1 MRLATLIRTSPAV
14 WAAPVSIGLPLLY
27 YLGGPGRPPADN
39 YGYAP
44 TITSYPLMY
53 TYPFAYA
60 VASALGVWVSGT
72 LRQARVWEMNHT
84 RSRYRI
90 AAHSLAPV
98 VGLAWLTL
106 VIPPALAL
114 ARAGVPPTWDSVSPL
129 VVGMIVSVAHAVIG
143 FAVGLRVSR
152 IVAAPVMAVGTWI
165 AVAFTVTVDAPW
177 VRHVSGQHYELL
189 EFGEAPVFSGL
200 WPHVAFTGSVALAI
214 ALLWSPARRRTI
226 VCLTAAVVAVGG
238 TVGTYEAV
246 KNNGYNPPLKNYAA
260 AMTCSRAE
268 NKVNVCMPSVTS
280 GDLTA
285 ATQAVDDVLRDFRR
299 AGLPRTP
306 EKVVDTLPEGRFST
320 APTASTWRVPLT
332 LAAEHSDLRFAVA
345 LAATRMNCSRPDP
358 FLRRVVIA
366 WTAHLTGTNA
376 SWQKL
381 RAGIDEQGE
390 PGDVDGEL
398 KKVLSKKPAA
408 QAEWFAQA
416 VETACT

>member
-14 WAAPVSIGLPLLY
+14 WTAPVSIGLPLLY
-27 YLGGPGRPPADN
+27 YLVGPGQPPADN

-106 VIPPALAL
+106 IIPPTLAL
-114 ARAGVPPTWDSVSPL
+114 ARAGVWPTWDSVSPL
-129 VVGMIVSVAHAVIG
+129 VVGMIVSMEHTVVG
-143 FAVGLRVSR
+143 FAVGLRVPR
-152 IVAAPVMAVGTWI
+152 IVAAPLMAVGTWV
-165 AVAFTVTVDAPW
+165 AVAFTITVDAPW
-177 VRHVSGQHYELL
+177 VRHVSGQHYEPL
-189 EFGEAPVFSGL
+189 EFGEAPVLAGL

-214 ALLWSPARRRTI
+214 ALLWVPTRHVAITY
-226 VCLTAAVVAVGG
+226 LTAAVVALGG

-246 KNNGYNPPLKNYAA
+246 KNNSYNPPLRNYAA
-260 AMTCSRAE
+260 AMTCSKADG
-268 NKVNVCMPSVTS
+268 KVNVCMPSVTS
-280 GDLTA
+280 RDLTV
-285 ATQAVDDVLRDFRR
+285 ATQAVDDVLTDFRR
-299 AGLPRTP
+299 AGLSRTP
-306 EKVVDTLPEGRFST
+306 KEVIDTLPEGRVST
-320 APTASTWRVPLT
+320 PSTASTWRVPLT
-332 LAAEHSDLRFAVA
+332 LAAEHNDLRFAVA
-345 LAATRMNCSRPDP
+345 LAATGMTCSQPDP
-358 FLRRVVIA
+358 FLRRVVMA

-381 RAGIDEQGE
+381 RVSIDRRGE

-398 KKVLSKKPAA
+398 QKVLAKKPAA
-408 QAEWFAQA
+408 QAAWFTQA
-416 VETACT
+416 VESACA